1 MSGNIP
7 NFLREYI
14 KRSESTEVD
23 GTSDDESGNDK
34 RIFGYNIVPVIS
46 KSVNENDLV
55 DSDSSDEE
63 DIVGDDSEYDSRE
76 SDEENPRVIQKK
88 NTATATNVDAD
99 VSRKSVKQVPVDD
112 FYLNNRQKFVKFIM
126 DRFKDVEKEYN
137 TSKSTTRSSGLNI
150 MLSQRIV
157 MSYLNLDSPYR
168 GLLLYHGLGSGKT
181 ISSIAIFAEGYQN
194 KQILVVCPKQLINNY
209 QEEVKLF
216 NTSFP
221 DMKIPEKIEIDGK
234 ITKKIKYFG
243 YTSSTDM
250 ALLKEEN
257 LNNKVIVIDEVHNF
271 SNAIVNALKDPLNKS
286 SKKISTKKMTE
297 EEDAKFLEKK
307 VKNIEDIMNKRN
319 ENSEPEE
326 MKRNW
331 EKIRTLFNKFD
342 TNEVDKD
349 RDITNNEPMSVE
361 EKKLLRKDIIDFYEK
376 TVHVVTTKN
385 IIPIYENMK
394 SAINTRFI
402 LLSGTP
408 VINRPFEL
416 TVLYNILRGNII
428 TYKYLLQSIKNP
440 DTLKR
445 SLKEIRDIDYFNISF
460 PSNKNNK
467 YIVEVTQNPKKFI
480 NIEQDVFKKKREIRD
495 MEQDFDERIL
505 GVIQKH
511 SSQKNIQ
518 KETISYTAFPEKE
531 EVFKKYYSDPILN
544 NINKSNKDSKEKNDS
559 KKEAEELFSKRIIGL
574 SSYFKGVDDE
584 SMAKLNTI
592 NISLEMSAYQAT
604 VYNRDIKREKT
615 KGKGKNTKD
624 AVESSSYKVK
634 SRQTCDFALPESC
647 STNIPDNYNQEDTT
661 NIVQCI
667 DDLMSK
673 DQNFMKLDAQEE
685 TNKLERYSPKYKKV
699 IEQLNN
705 RERENRGTHLIYSN
719 FIVRGTDILSM
730 ALERNEYVE
739 MKVEKD
745 GNSIKI
751 KNIKEV
757 KEKSGKVFIAY
768 RTSDSVAV
776 KLAKRKI
783 YNNDWNELADKE
795 KMPDGNMMNFEQLKN
810 QLNEFDNEYQLYGK
824 LAKAFIISKSSAE
837 GINLKNTRFVHL
849 LDPFWNPAVT
859 TQVIGRARR
868 LNSHEALPQ
877 ELRNI
882 TVYKYL
888 MTLKSSNKIG
898 TTDQQLDKLSEIKK
912 QETNTFLKLVKS
924 ASIDCM
930 IHNKSKSKS
939 KTDDD
944 SGYKCFAF
952 PPEKSGDPGWTFI
965 PDTTRK
971 EN

>member
-1 MSGNIP
+1 MSENIP

-46 KSVNENDLV
+46 KSVNEDDIV

-63 DIVGDDSEYDSRE
+63 GVEGEDSEYDSRE
-76 SDEENPRVIQKK
+76 SDEETTRVIQEK
-88 NTATATNVDAD
+88 NTETATNVDAN
-99 VSRKSVKQVPVDD
+99 VSRKSVKQGPVDD
-112 FYLNNRQKFVKFIM
+112 FYLNNRQKFVKFIT
-126 DRFKDVEKEYN
+126 DRFKDVETEYN

-349 RDITNNEPMSVE
+349 RDITIKEPMSVE
-361 EKKLLRKDIIDFYEK
+361 EKKVLRKEIIDFYEK

-445 SLKEIRDIDYFNISF
+445 SLKEIRDIDYFNISY

-480 NIEQDVFKKKREIRD
+480 NIEKDVFKKKREIRD
-495 MEQDFDERIL
+495 IEQAFDERIL

-592 NISLEMSAYQAT
+592 SISLEMSDYQAT

-667 DDLMSK
+667 DDLMVK
-673 DQNFMKLDAQEE
+673 DPNFMKLDAQEE

-705 RERENRGTHLIYSN
+705 GERENRGTHLIYSN

-751 KNIKEV
+751 KNINEV
-757 KEKSGKVFIAY
+757 KEKTGKVFIAY

-810 QLNEFDNEYQLYGK
+810 QLNVFDNEYQLYGK

-944 SGYKCFAF
+944 SAYKCFAF
-952 PPEKSGDPGWTFI
+952 PPEKNGDPGWTFI